1 MAKDNSFDVVS
12 KLDLQEMDNAINQ
25 TLKEIENRFDFKNSK
40 SNVEFDGK
48 KQITL
53 ISDDDFKLRN
63 VIDIFE
69 SKLVKRGISLKALTY
84 GKVLPAAGDTVK
96 QVIDLQQGLST
107 EQCKEVVKF
116 IKDSK
121 IKVQASI
128 QGDSVRVTGKSRDD
142 LQQVISM
149 LRNKDWNFDI
159 QFDNY
164 R

>member
-12 KLDLQEMDNAINQ
+12 KLDLQELDNAINQ